1 MSASSG
7 PKSRSAAARRL
18 RLALALPLGAV
29 LVFSS
34 VAAQAQDYSRGE
46 GGKNYKW
53 RGGRGHGGGGGGAAI
68 AGGLIGLGAGLAI
81 GAATAERRRV
91 REETVIEEYE
101 VRPARRPV
109 KVRRAPVEVVEE
121 DGYGYYE
128 PARPKRWKPRRP
140 DVERADVEDFEPA
153 PPPRRRPVQPQKPK
167 VVKAAPV
174 KPGKLEPKAAPLAAP
189 AIAAPVVAPTA
200 APAAAAVTPPPP
212 AATPPAAPLAPQAPQ
227 PALVASG
234 GPDEVPG
241 EVIIEVG
248 SNLTD
253 AQVDDLAAQQRL
265 ERIESHKLELTGTTV
280 FRWRI
285 PDGRSI
291 DQVVD
296 ALRADPR
303 VRSAQPNHIF
313 ELSQTRASDLAAS
326 QYALAKMRVDEAQSS
341 ATGKGVRI
349 AVIDSA
355 VDPAHP
361 ALKGAVVESFDPIGG
376 ELVPHPHGTAVAG
389 LAAGRGEI
397 GSPAPQ
403 AQIFAVR
410 AFAPERKSR
419 LGAQGTTMLILR
431 GLDWASSRNVRI
443 VNMSFA
449 GPKDDKIAD
458 TIAAGAAK
466 GVIYVAAAGN
476 AGPSSPPL
484 FPAADRNV
492 IAVTATDAEDRI
504 LPVANRG
511 DHLSVAAPGVD
522 VLVASPGGGF
532 GFMSG
537 TSMASA
543 EVAGVIATMAEADPG
558 LPAWRARAAL
568 TGSARDLGAPG
579 PDAEFGAGAVDAV
592 GALEALGVVRQP
604 PVAGAD
610 SPERTASTRSASAG
624 QPSLSDSDVPPDSGA
639 R

>member
-1 MSASSG
+1 MSAPSG

-29 LVFSS
+29 LVFGS
-34 VAAQAQDYSRGE
+34 VAAQAQDYSRGYGG

-109 KVRRAPVEVVEE
+109 KARRAPVEVVEE
-121 DGYGYYE
+121 QPYYE
-128 PARPKRWKPRRP
+128 PRRPKRWRPRPP
-140 DVERADVEDFEPA
+140 DVEAYEEA
-153 PPPRRRPVQPQKPK
+153 PPPRRRPTQPQKPK
-167 VVKAAPV
+167 VAKAAPA
-174 KPGKLEPKAAPLAAP
+174 KPRDRLEPQPAPVAAP
-189 AIAAPVVAPTA
+189 AMAAPIN
-200 APAAAAVTPPPP
+200 PPPP
-212 AATPPAAPLAPQAPQ
+212 AAPFAQQPPQ

-234 GPDEVPG
+234 GPDEVPN
-241 EVIIEVG
+241 EVLIEVG
-248 SNLTD
+248 PDLTD
-253 AQVDDLAAQQRL
+253 AQVDDLAARQRL
-265 ERIESHKLELTGTTV
+265 ERLESHKLELTGTTV

-285 PDGRSI
+285 PDGRSV

-296 ALRADPR
+296 ALRADPL

-313 ELSQTRASDLAAS
+313 ELSDALPSELAAS
-326 QYALAKMRVDEAQSS
+326 QYAVAKMRVDEAQAS

-355 VDPAHP
+355 VDPTHP

-376 ELVPHPHGTAVAG
+376 EIAPHPHGTAVAA
-389 LAAGRGEI
+389 LAAGRGELA
-397 GSPAPQ
+397 SPAPE
-403 AQIFAVR
+403 AEIFAIR
-410 AFAPERKSR
+410 AFAPERKSK

-431 GLDWASSRNVRI
+431 GLDWASSRGVRV

-449 GPKDDKIAD
+449 GPKDPKISEA
-458 TIAAGAAK
+458 IAAGAAK
-466 GVIYVAAAGN
+466 GTIYVAAAGN

-604 PVAGAD
+604 AVAGAE
-610 SPERTASTRSASAG
+610 SPERTASTRSVSAG
-624 QPSLSDSDVPPDSGA
+624 QPSLSDSDVPPDAGA